1 MKHLSIL
8 LSTAL
13 SFGAIIAA
21 PAASAQAHQAA
32 GVQSEPV
39 RKSSGEIVKVD
50 KDAAKVTIKH
60 GPLLNLK
67 MPAMTMT
74 FKVKNAA
81 MLEQI
86 KAGDKVEFVAE
97 KVNGVIIITE
107 LEAAK

>member
-1 MKHLSIL
+1 
-8 LSTAL
+8 
-13 SFGAIIAA
+13 
-21 PAASAQAHQAA
+21 
-32 GVQSEPV
+32 VQSEPV
-39 RKSSGEIVKVD
+39 QKSSGEIVKVD